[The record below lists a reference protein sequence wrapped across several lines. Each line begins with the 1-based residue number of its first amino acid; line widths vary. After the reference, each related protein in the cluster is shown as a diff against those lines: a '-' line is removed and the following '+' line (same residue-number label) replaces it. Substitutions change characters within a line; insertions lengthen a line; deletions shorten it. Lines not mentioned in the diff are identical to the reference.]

1 MGRLWSDLGLITKS
15 PIVDRGT
22 TSGFRASGKP
32 SFLEFPSFNILPR
45 DKNDREIL
53 PVLLVCCF
61 STEIYNWYFLIVYL
75 FKIFRSTL
83 ILSIVIARSVPAMQ
97 SARSE
102 SWKYFDYIYSL
113 TFLFT
118 FIISLISFI
127 GRYLT
132 ERHIMIFIVR
142 VKLSISER
150 EREKDLFY
158 FSYLSYLITLSW
170 SLVPISG

>member
-1 MGRLWSDLGLITKS
+1 MKTKS
-15 PIVDRGT
+15 PIGDRGT
-22 TSGFRASGKP
+22 TSGFRASFLAFF

-83 ILSIVIARSVPAMQ
+83 ILSIVIARSVPAML

-102 SWKYFDYIYSL
+102 SWKYFDYI
-113 TFLFT
+113 FFD
-118 FIISLISFI
+118 ISFYFYI
-127 GRYLT
+127 FFDIFYRSALDWKTHY
-132 ERHIMIFIVR
+132 MIFIVW
-142 VKLSISER
+142 VKLGISER

-158 FSYLSYLITLSW
+158 FSYLSYLNTLSW
-170 SLVPISG
+170 FLVPISG

>member
-1 MGRLWSDLGLITKS
+1 MKTKS
-15 PIVDRGT
+15 PIGDRGT
-22 TSGFRASGKP
+22 TSGFRASAKL

-53 PVLLVCCF
+53 PVLLVCFF
-61 STEIYNWYFLIVYL
+61 STEIYYWYFLIVYL

-83 ILSIVIARSVPAMQ
+83 ILSIVIARSVPAML

-102 SWKYFDYIYSL
+102 SWKSFDYI
-113 TFLFT
+113 FFD
-118 FIISLISFI
+118 ISFYFYNFFDMFY
-127 GRYLT
+127 RSVLDWKTHYD
-132 ERHIMIFIVR
+132 MIFIVR
-142 VKLSISER
+142 VKLGISKR